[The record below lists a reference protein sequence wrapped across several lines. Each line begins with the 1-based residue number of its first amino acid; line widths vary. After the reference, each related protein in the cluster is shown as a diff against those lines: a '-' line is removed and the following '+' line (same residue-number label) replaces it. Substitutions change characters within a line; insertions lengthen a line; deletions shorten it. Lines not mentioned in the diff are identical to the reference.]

1 MSVWDN
7 LCQVLKGLFIFD
19 HEEDFPGFWP
29 DEVVLE
35 HAKRD
40 WLTAQKVFEE
50 ANNPE
55 LIDYAIYNLKAAEKR
70 YMYLLKQFRVDKYEP
85 VGNTSCQEASSA

>member
-1 MSVWDN
+1 LGVWDN
-7 LCQVLKGLFIFD
+7 LCQVLKGLLVFD
-19 HEEDFPGFWP
+19 NEDALVGFWP

-40 WLTAQKVFEE
+40 WLTAQKIFEE
-50 ANNPE
+50 ASHPE

-70 YMYLLKQFRVDKYEP
+70 YMYLLKQLRVDTYEP
-85 VGNTSCQEASSA
+85 EGNTSCQEANSA